1 MYVSSSFAHDDDDD
15 DGREVPQLFFFFSC
29 LLDRGLVKE
38 GYFYSMDLGSLFPL
52 SGKQSGSLGL
62 RDA

>member
-1 MYVSSSFAHDDDDD
+1 MYVSSSFAHG
-15 DGREVPQLFFFFSC
+15 DGEVPQVFFC
-29 LLDRGLVKE
+29 LLDRGSVGE